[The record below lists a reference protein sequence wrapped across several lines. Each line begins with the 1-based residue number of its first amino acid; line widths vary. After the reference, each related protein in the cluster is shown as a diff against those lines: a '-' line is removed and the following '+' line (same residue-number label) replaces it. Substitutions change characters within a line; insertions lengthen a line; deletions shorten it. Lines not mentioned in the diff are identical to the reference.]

1 MEPGY
6 SRVLINDW
14 VLPDTG
20 SGMIPALMDVN
31 MMAVLSGMERTES
44 QWRVL
49 LESVG
54 LEIVRFWTIGTDV
67 EGLVEAVKRL

>member
-14 VLPDTG
+14 ILPDRG
-20 SGMIPALMDVN
+20 SGMIPAVMDVN

-49 LESVG
+49 FEGVG
-54 LEIVRFWTIGTDV
+54 LQLVRFWTIGKDV
-67 EGLVEAVKRL
+67 EGLVEAVKRS